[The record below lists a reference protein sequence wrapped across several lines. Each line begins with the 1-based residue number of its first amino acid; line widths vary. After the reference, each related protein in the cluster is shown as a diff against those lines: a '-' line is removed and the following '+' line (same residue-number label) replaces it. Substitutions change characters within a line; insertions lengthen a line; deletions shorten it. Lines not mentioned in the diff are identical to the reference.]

1 MLLEARHRN
10 RDELNINLTPLI
22 DVILTLI
29 IFFMISTRFN
39 RDTQIELNLPEAE
52 GPQMAVEQQIV
63 EISIDAS
70 GNIFVNGQPLV
81 NNQLDTVKRAVK
93 EVSEGDNTR
102 PMVISADEKAPFQA
116 VVTAMDA
123 AGQLGFAKQKIA
135 TQSPKQG

>member
-1 MLLEARHRN
+1 MLLESRHRN

-81 NNQLDTVKRAVK
+81 NNQLDTVKRAVE

>member
-1 MLLEARHRN
+1 MESRHRN

-39 RDTQIELNLPEAE
+39 RDTQIELNLPEAD

-81 NNQLDTVKRAVK
+81 NNQLDTVKRAV
-93 EVSEGDNTR
+93 EDVSEGDNTR

>member
-1 MLLEARHRN
+1 MLLESRHRN

-39 RDTQIELNLPEAE
+39 RDTQIELNLPEAD

-81 NNQLDTVKRAVK
+81 NNQLDTVKRAV
-93 EVSEGDNTR
+93 EDVSEGDNTR

>member
-1 MLLEARHRN
+1 MLLESRHRN

>member
-1 MLLEARHRN
+1 MLLESRHRN

-63 EISIDAS
+63 EISVDAS

-81 NNQLDTVKRAVK
+81 NNQLDTVKRAVE